1 MPYPGYLLN
10 PGDMFQV
17 DADSVLYA
25 TGDTKEPSQ
34 AREGRRMRRVRTK
47 ENIVREEK
55 RTQFRAQRE
64 AKKAEREAS
73 AQEDLTVKAKAPRL
87 QVSRSEEEQRKEIR
101 KQYQLIVKQVK
112 KYLAEQTSMG
122 AKRKQY
128 VRAYLKELKTAN
140 SAVSNK
146 KTDIKELDKTFTALA
161 AQLPKHTNS
170 TIVPRQP
177 NKAAATKGSATEV
190 SSEEAPKKSSDE
202 AAIEDVQAKFDEL
215 SFEEQK
221 SVREAIKLM
230 RENPVDD
237 SKPYA
242 TPWRPRPYMSA
253 FAFIPRYL
261 EVNQNVCSAVYLR
274 HPVARPGLAEVP
286 TPFGGETQQL
296 AFNWYLKRR

>member
-17 DADSVLYA
+17 DVDSVLFA
-25 TGDTKEPSQ
+25 TGDTKEPAQ

-47 ENIVREEK
+47 ENIIREEK
-55 RTQFRAQRE
+55 RAQFRAKRE
-64 AKKAEREAS
+64 AKKAEREAT
-73 AQEDLTVKAKAPRL
+73 AQEDLAIKTRASKP

-101 KQYQLIVKQVK
+101 KQYQILVKQVK
-112 KYLAEQTSMG
+112 KYLAEQTGMG

-128 VRAYLKELKTAN
+128 VRAYLKELKTA
-140 SAVSNK
+140 SSGISNK
-146 KTDIKELDKTFTALA
+146 KMDIKDIDKKFTSLA
-161 AQLPKHTNS
+161 AQLPQHTNS

-177 NKAAATKGSATEV
+177 SQKASQKAATEESATAQKPEK
-190 SSEEAPKKSSDE
+190 SSEEAL
-202 AAIEDVQAKFDEL
+202 IEDVQARFDDLSFDE
-215 SFEEQK
+215 QK
-221 SVREAIKLM
+221 AVKEAITLM

-242 TPWRPRPYMSA
+242 TPWRPRPYMSP

-286 TPFGGETQQL
+286 TPFGQEQQQL